1 MPLPVWIALAVLVI
15 AVVAGAVHVFLRGR
29 AFMRTFRSFS
39 GDMDRTM
46 ERLTASLDQLERN
59 SQELGSSTPKLEA
72 SLARLRVSLARGAVL
87 QAAMQDVLGSVGRLS
102 AVYPRK

>member
-15 AVVAGAVHVFLRGR
+15 ATVAGAIHVFLRAR

-46 ERLTASLDQLERN
+46 ERLTVSLDELERN
-59 SQELGSSTPKLEA
+59 SQGLGASTPRLEA
-72 SLARLRVSLARGAVL
+72 SLARLRVSLSRGAVL
-87 QAAMQDVLGSVGRLS
+87 QAAVQDVLGSVARLT

>member
-1 MPLPVWIALAVLVI
+1 
-15 AVVAGAVHVFLRGR
+15 
-29 AFMRTFRSFS
+29 MRTFRSFR
-39 GDMDRTM
+39 GEMDRTM
-46 ERLTASLDQLERN
+46 ERLTVSLDELERN

-87 QAAMQDVLGSVGRLS
+87 QAAVQDVRDSVGRLT